1 MKTKTYAIPNISC
14 KHCIH
19 TITME
24 LSEIAGVSEVAGD
37 LDTKSITVTYEEP
50 ATEEELKNALIE
62 INYPPA

>member
-50 ATEEELKNALIE
+50 ATDEELKNALIE